1 MKCVRIWGGLSK
13 PNLLPSP
20 ILLPF
25 LLLLFRHTGILTV
38 RLIAVVV
45 AIAVVVG
52 GLIIT
57 SLVILLLCKKE
68 QLVCMAV

>member
-25 LLLLFRHTGILTV
+25 LLLLFRHTAILTV
-38 RLIAVVV
+38 CLITVVVAVVV
-45 AIAVVVG
+45 AGLVV
-52 GLIIT
+52 T

>member
-38 RLIAVVV
+38 RLIADAV
-45 AIAVVVG
+45 ATTVVVG
-52 GLIIT
+52 GLVVT
-57 SLVILLLCKKE
+57 SLIILLLCKKE
-68 QLVCMAV
+68 QLVCIAV

>member
-25 LLLLFRHTGILTV
+25 LLLLFRHTAILTV

-45 AIAVVVG
+45 ATTVVVG
-52 GLIIT
+52 GLVVT
-57 SLVILLLCKKE
+57 SLIILLLCKKE
-68 QLVCMAV
+68 QLVCIAV